1 MTGGFIQSQGGTVTA
16 PPTNELFFTGPV
28 ISADQMREYGREA
41 LEAFRSDI
49 QQELKPRGRRA
60 GKTSYLETWAER
72 YWRSQQAV
80 ERDRLRQGKAKHR
93 AHRNVLPGKPAKK

>member
-1 MTGGFIQSQGGTVTA
+1 MSGSVQHPGGLVPGFQL
-16 PPTNELFFTGPV
+16 NEVVFTGPV

-49 QQELKPRGRRA
+49 ESCIKPRGRHA
-60 GKTSYLETWAER
+60 GKASYLEGWAER

-80 ERDRLRQGKAKHR
+80 ERDRLRKGKARHR
-93 AHRNVLPGKPAKK
+93 AHRDPLPGKPATK